1 MAGKVVQWVQACCWV
16 WLPEF
21 DSHDPHD
28 RGRRLTLHTALWP
41 WCVLPHVGPFIRVN
55 VMKNIFKRKENTKLP
70 LVHILFQITEKFR
83 TKIGQTS
90 EAKCVGFCGGES

>member
-1 MAGKVVQWVQACCWV
+1 MTHMIEGEDLLYT
-16 WLPEF
+16 LP
-21 DSHDPHD
+21 SGH
-28 RGRRLTLHTALWP
+28 